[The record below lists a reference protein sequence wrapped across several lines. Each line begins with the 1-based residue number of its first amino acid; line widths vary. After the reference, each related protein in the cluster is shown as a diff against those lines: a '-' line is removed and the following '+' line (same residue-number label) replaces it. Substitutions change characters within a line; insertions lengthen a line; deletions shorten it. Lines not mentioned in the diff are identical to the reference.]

1 MITNIHKGMKI
12 AVFTNCLNHHQVGL
26 ADKLYYLSGGQY
38 MLIETESLT
47 GERCKMGFVSY
58 DRPYVLKAYAY

>member
-1 MITNIHKGMKI
+1 MKI

-47 GERCKMGFVSY
+47 GERCY